1 MSADSPAK
9 THPGG
14 KSLARECQLVHAMVR
29 CYCRGLHGQKTGL
42 CPTCLELD
50 AYADKRLEK
59 CPFGDDKPACVHCP
73 IHCYQ
78 ATFRE
83 RMKEVMRYAGPKM
96 LWRHPILALLHL
108 RRARRSLTRRAT
120 I

>member
-1 MSADSPAK
+1 MKSK
-9 THPGG
+9 TRQDG
-14 KSLARECQLVHAMVR
+14 KPLAQERQLVHAMVR